1 MDGNQLFPVF
11 IKLNTIRTVLI
22 GAGPVGLEKLA
33 AILSNSPEARVSV
46 IAIEVLPE
54 FRELA
59 AAHEGVVI
67 LQREFITGDLDHTD
81 LVIAATNNNA
91 LNQQIRLEADQR
103 NLLVNFADKPDLC
116 NFYLGSIVKKGDLKI
131 AISTNGKSP
140 TIAKRLKEVLNDSL
154 PEALNDTLGN
164 MEALRNTLSGNFAE
178 KVRRLNEV
186 TSMLVAEPGSAKNG
200 VSNDSKVLNDQA
212 IAIETGNFIESQP
225 AVTDVFSN
233 EKIGSAAIE
242 VDKGSAAPNVILTPE
257 NNGLSEKNV
266 DKVKKNFKWLI
277 WTSIVLSFAVVIT
290 AFWHKEP
297 EFQAYLTQLDPMF
310 YWFLIGGFVFAMID
324 GAIGM
329 SYGVTSTSFSLAMG
343 VPPASASMGVHLSE
357 ILSNGIA
364 GWMHYRFGNVNWKL
378 FRMLLLPGIVGAVV
392 GAYLLSSLEHY
403 NHYTKPIISLYT
415 LILGGVIL
423 SKAYK
428 INRKTKNPKG
438 KIKKIGVLGLFG
450 GFIDAVGGGG
460 WGSIVLSSLIAGGRN
475 ARFSLGT
482 VKITRFFI
490 ALMSSLTFI
499 TMLNGA
505 HWEAV
510 GGLVIGSALASPI
523 AARVSNK
530 ISVKTIMVS
539 VGVLVILVSLR
550 SIILFIL
557 KVF

>member
-1 MDGNQLFPVF
+1 MEGNQLFPVF
-11 IKLNTIRTVLI
+11 IKLNTIHTLLV
-22 GAGPVGLEKLA
+22 GAGPVGLEKLN
-33 AILSNSPEARVSV
+33 AILGNSPDANITV
-46 IAIEVLPE
+46 IGLEVLPE
-54 FRELA
+54 LKQLA
-59 AAHEGVVI
+59 ANHERVSI
-67 LQREFITGDLDHTD
+67 LKREFEVADLDGID
-81 LVIAATNNNA
+81 LVVAATNNDD
-91 LNQQIRLEADQR
+91 LNQLIRLEADRR
-103 NLLVNFADKPDLC
+103 NLLVNFADKPELC

-154 PEALNDTLGN
+154 PDEINDTLQN
-164 MEALRNTLSGNFAE
+164 MQALRNTL
-178 KVRRLNEV
+178 
-186 TSMLVAEPGSAKNG
+186 NG
-200 VSNDSKVLNDQA
+200 DFTA
-212 IAIETGNFIESQP
+212 
-225 AVTDVFSN
+225 
-233 EKIGSAAIE
+233 
-242 VDKGSAAPNVILTPE
+242 
-257 NNGLSEKNV
+257 
-266 DKVKKNFKWLI
+266 KVKKLNAVTSSLIVAKEEKNKSNLKWLI
-277 WTSIVLSFAVVIT
+277 WSAIVFSFAIVVA

-297 EFQAYLTQLDPMF
+297 EFQAYLTNLDPIF
-310 YWFLIGGFVFAMID
+310 YWFLIGGFIFAMID

-378 FRMLLLPGIVGAVV
+378 FKLLLIPGIIGAVT

-403 NHYTKPIISLYT
+403 SHYTKPLVSLYT
-415 LILGGVIL
+415 LILGFVIL
-423 SKAYK
+423 SKAYQA
-428 INRKTKNPKG
+428 NRKTAVRKD
-438 KIKKIGVLGLFG
+438 KIKKISLLGLFG

-510 GGLVIGSALASPI
+510 AGLVIGSALASPI

-530 ISVKTIMVS
+530 ISAKTIMVS
-539 VGVLVILVSLR
+539 VGILVILVSAR
-550 SIILFIL
+550 SIINFIL
-557 KVF
+557 ELV

>member
-1 MDGNQLFPVF
+1 MEGNQLFPVF
-11 IKLNTIRTVLI
+11 IKLNTIHTLLI
-22 GAGPVGLEKLA
+22 GAGPVGLEKLS
-33 AILSNSPEARVSV
+33 AILTNSPEARVTV
-46 IAIEVLPE
+46 IALDILPE
-54 FRELA
+54 LQELA
-59 AAHEGVVI
+59 KGYEKVKLI
-67 LQREFITGDLDHTD
+67 QRAFNPADLDDAD
-81 LVIAATNNNA
+81 LVVAATNNDA
-91 LNQQIRLEADQR
+91 LNQQIRTEADQR

-140 TIAKRLKEVLNDSL
+140 TIAKRLKEVLNDNL
-154 PEALNDTLGN
+154 PEELNDTLQQ
-164 MEALRNTLSGNFAE
+164 MQALRNTLNGNFSS
-178 KVRRLNEV
+178 KVKKLNEV
-186 TSMLVAEPGSAKNG
+186 TAILVK
-200 VSNDSKVLNDQA
+200 
-212 IAIETGNFIESQP
+212 
-225 AVTDVFSN
+225 
-233 EKIGSAAIE
+233 EKTE
-242 VDKGSAAPNVILTPE
+242 
-257 NNGLSEKNV
+257 

-277 WTSIVLSFAVVIT
+277 WTSIVFSFGIVIT

-297 EFQAYLTQLDPMF
+297 EFQAYISQLNPMF
-310 YWFLIGGFVFAMID
+310 YWFLIGGFIFAMID

-378 FRMLLLPGIVGAVV
+378 FRILLIPGIVGAVV
-392 GAYLLSSLEHY
+392 GAYLRSSLEHY
-403 NHYTKPIISLYT
+403 SNYTKPLVSLYT

-423 SKAYK
+423 SKAFK
-428 INRKTKNPKG
+428 VNRKHKDPKG
-438 KIKKIGVLGLFG
+438 KIKKISLLGLFG

-475 ARFSLGT
+475 PRFSLGT

-539 VGVLVILVSLR
+539 VGVLVVLVSLR
-550 SIILFIL
+550 SIVNFIL
-557 KVF
+557 KLV

>member
-1 MDGNQLFPVF
+1 MEGNQLFPVF
-11 IKLNTIRTVLI
+11 IKLNTIHTLLI
-22 GAGPVGLEKLA
+22 GAGPVGLEKLS
-33 AILSNSPEARVSV
+33 AILTNSPKASVTV
-46 IAIEVLPE
+46 IALDILPE
-54 FRELA
+54 LQELA
-59 AAHEGVVI
+59 KGYEKVKLI
-67 LQREFITGDLDHTD
+67 QRAFSPADLDDAD
-81 LVIAATNNNA
+81 LVVAATNNDA
-91 LNQQIRLEADQR
+91 LNQQIRTEADQR
-103 NLLVNFADKPDLC
+103 NLLVNFADKPELC

-140 TIAKRLKEVLNDSL
+140 TIAKRLKEVLNDNL
-154 PEALNDTLGN
+154 PEELNDTLQQ
-164 MEALRNTLSGNFAE
+164 MQALRNTLNGNFSS
-178 KVRRLNEV
+178 KVKKLNEV
-186 TSMLVAEPGSAKNG
+186 TAILVK
-200 VSNDSKVLNDQA
+200 
-212 IAIETGNFIESQP
+212 
-225 AVTDVFSN
+225 
-233 EKIGSAAIE
+233 EK
-242 VDKGSAAPNVILTPE
+242 
-257 NNGLSEKNV
+257 SE

-277 WTSIVLSFAVVIT
+277 WTSIVFSFGIVIT

-297 EFQAYLTQLDPMF
+297 EFQAYISQLNPMF
-310 YWFLIGGFVFAMID
+310 YWFLIGGFIFAMID

-378 FRMLLLPGIVGAVV
+378 FRILLIPGIVGAVT

-403 NHYTKPIISLYT
+403 SNYTKPLVSLYT

-423 SKAYK
+423 SKAFK
-428 INRKTKNPKG
+428 VNRKHKDPKG
-438 KIKKIGVLGLFG
+438 KIKKISLLGLFG

-475 ARFSLGT
+475 PRFSLGT

-539 VGVLVILVSLR
+539 VGVLVVLVSLR
-550 SIILFIL
+550 SIINFIL
-557 KVF
+557 KLV